1 MGLPVAGAAWLTSAM
16 AATSWL
22 ARPEIQLAR
31 VLPRADRALAFAWW
45 TALLLRG
52 LMPAAFALAMGA
64 LVGAVQEGRG
74 LGAPL
79 ALVGTVF
86 VGLQV
91 LAPGGHPGTPGGVHG
106 QLSQWLAMERK
117 ARAAVEDERKQGKRI
132 VRKVVNISSTS
143 GVNGNAGQ
151 VNYSAG
157 KAAMVGVTK
166 TLAKEWGR
174 YRVNVNAVA
183 FGFILTRLTEAT

>member
-1 MGLPVAGAAWLTSAM
+1 M

-86 VGLQV
+86 VGGINGLGETREQTLGLMSRM
-91 LAPGGHPGTPGGVHG
+91 LADFVAQHASKSRP
-106 QLSQWLAMERK
+106 
-117 ARAAVEDERKQGKRI
+117 
-132 VRKVVNISSTS
+132 
-143 GVNGNAGQ
+143 NAP
-151 VNYSAG
+151 
-157 KAAMVGVTK
+157 KD
-166 TLAKEWGR
+166 R
-174 YRVNVNAVA
+174 
-183 FGFILTRLTEAT
+183 